1 MEPQMRKIIFVDDEP
16 NVLQGLRRML
26 RSMRAQW
33 DMTFAE
39 GPLVALDILKTTP
52 HDVIVSDMR
61 MPGLDGAQLLRE
73 VKQHYPH
80 MVRIILSGQSEQEK
94 ILRAIGPTHRF
105 LSKPCDPDILKRTIE
120 SSCTLRTSIQDP
132 GLIKVISDI
141 ETLPSLPGIYQEIM
155 TAIEDSRSSVKD
167 IGQILQRDMAMTA
180 KVLHV
185 ANSAFY
191 GQHHHVSNAEQAT
204 ALLGVDTIRALVL
217 HAHIF
222 STFDWEKLKNFSIE
236 SIWSHS
242 ITIGSFARTIAVE
255 ETTDQWVIED
265 TFAAGLLH
273 DIGKLVLATNFPSQ
287 YDEVLTL
294 AQTEHLEHW
303 EAEKMILNT
312 THMAIGAHLLGL
324 WGLPDSI
331 LEALAFH
338 HHPGEAGHKT
348 FTPLTAVHIA
358 DRLEKKEGMSSDT
371 KNEKEADL
379 DFQYLDSLGITER
392 IHQWSAA

>member
-1 MEPQMRKIIFVDDEP
+1 MAPIKRKIIFVDDEP

-26 RSMRAQW
+26 RSMRAKW

-39 GPLVALDILKTTP
+39 GPQAALEILKSMP

-61 MPGLDGAQLLRE
+61 MPGMDGAQLLRE
-73 VKQHYPH
+73 VKTHYPT

-94 ILRAIGPTHRF
+94 ILRAIGPTHRY
-105 LSKPCDPDILKRTIE
+105 LSKPCDPDVIKLTIE
-120 SSCTLRTSIQDP
+120 SSCNLRESIQDP
-132 GLIKVISDI
+132 ILLKVISDT

-155 TAIEDSRSSVKD
+155 SAMEDETSSLKS
-167 IGQILQRDMAMTA
+167 IGTILSRDMAMTA

-191 GQHHHVSNAEQAT
+191 GQHHHVSSAEQAV
-204 ALLGVDTIRALVL
+204 ALLGVDTMRALVL
-217 HAHIF
+217 QAHIF
-222 STFDWEKLKNFSIE
+222 STFDWEKLQKFSIE
-236 SIWSHS
+236 KIWNHS
-242 ITIGSFARTIAVE
+242 ITSASFARMIAAE

-265 TFAAGLLH
+265 SFASGLLH

-287 YDEVLTL
+287 YEEVLTL
-294 AQTEHLEHW
+294 AQTENIEDW
-303 EAEKMILNT
+303 EAEKTILNT
-312 THMAIGAHLLGL
+312 THMAIGAHLLDL

-338 HHPGEAGHKT
+338 HHPGTVGHHS

-358 DRLEKKEGMSSDT
+358 DTLDKKGELSTDKSKEGT
-371 KNEKEADL
+371 V
-379 DFQYLDSLGITER
+379 DFPYLESLGLTER
-392 IHQWSAA
+392 IHQWSAV